1 MHALSIQL
9 SVLCIGLFLVGLGA
23 GWWAAQ
29 FFQRQSRSACYQELV
44 RLRYAHQRLQ
54 QDLTALSAQAANC
67 EAEKTQVLS
76 QLAASQDL
84 QHFEQ
89 LRIQLM
95 HTRNQLKTSSAL
107 LAKREQQLHRL
118 SDLAKLLRKQARPAI
133 NVANQ
138 ASLDHTKLATA
149 PHALNCLQEI
159 DAISLQKLQ
168 MLGILNCEQLATCS
182 VEQLRMIQ
190 RLLSE
195 DSIVPLAKW
204 VKAARVLAQQTQA
217 TNSLAN

>member
-1 MHALSIQL
+1 MYALSIQL
-9 SVLCIGLFLVGLGA
+9 SAICIAVLLVGLGA

-29 FFQRQSRSACYQELV
+29 FFQQQSRSACYQELV

-54 QDLTALSAQAANC
+54 QDLTELNLRAAHCETEKAQAL
-67 EAEKTQVLS
+67 AE
-76 QLAASQDL
+76 LAQSQDL
-84 QHFEQ
+84 QNFEQ
-89 LRIQLM
+89 LRKELLQ
-95 HTRNQLKTSSAL
+95 TRNQLRINTAL

-118 SDLAKLLRKQARPAI
+118 TDLVRLLRKQIRPAAT
-133 NVANQ
+133 VANQ
-138 ASLDHTKLATA
+138 ASLGVTTPAAT
-149 PHALNCLQEI
+149 HELSRLDDL
-159 DAISLQKLQ
+159 DAMSLQKLQ

-204 VKAARVLAQQTQA
+204 VKAARLLTQQTA
-217 TNSLAN
+217 SSNSLAN